1 MNPNKKSARSQN
13 PKIPLILSRIRFIYG
28 FLLVVCAVVVIRLFQ
43 LQIIQ
48 HNFYQQAANQSQ
60 IKQFAL
66 PAQRG
71 VINALSNGAAT
82 PLVLNQTTY
91 TLFADPAD
99 ISNPTKVANQLQ
111 TVIGGNTS
119 DYITQMESKG
129 TQYVVINDSIS
140 QSQETTISNLN
151 IFGIGATP
159 QQRRIY
165 PDGSL
170 ASQLLGFVN
179 SSGVGE
185 YGIEQYYNKVL
196 SGTQG
201 SVKGITDAAGN
212 LLYNKDNII
221 TQPVNG
227 SNITLTINLPIQ
239 EQVENILDAQVQ
251 KFAQPAGSSQPTH
264 GSVIVMNPNNG
275 DVIAMA
281 NYPTYNPQNY
291 EQYASNQSIYQN
303 NSVSSVLEPGSITKT
318 LTTATALNVGAITE
332 NQSFYDPGSW
342 TIDGSTI
349 SDVSIDG
356 GAQQRNIESIL
367 VNSLNTGA
375 VWMLMQMGG
384 GQINQQARDTWYKY
398 LVNKFNIGGL
408 TGIQQPDEEALPV
421 IGPNTPGAQVNL
433 QYAEMSFG
441 QGIDISPIEFIAAE
455 SAILNGG
462 TYYQPNLVQ
471 SISNP
476 TTGETT
482 VVQPKVLKSNIIKTT
497 TSQEVQ
503 QLMEG
508 VYTADYPIWGT
519 TPPRAGYITG
529 GKTGT
534 AQVEINGAYSN
545 TVYNG
550 TYIGFIGR
558 TKPDYVVFVQIYDP
572 NTSQSIYDTAGK
584 VAAAPVF
591 GSITD
596 VLANQGYVN

>member
-1 MNPNKKSARSQN
+1 MNPSNRKNRLQNTKSN
-13 PKIPLILSRIRFIYG
+13 PIIGRIRFIYG
-28 FLLVVCAVVVIRLFQ
+28 LLVIICALIILRLFQ

-48 HNFYQQAANQSQ
+48 HNYYQQAANSSQ
-60 IKQFAL
+60 IKQYAL

-71 VINALSNGAAT
+71 IIYGLSNGGAT

-99 ISNPTKVANQLQ
+99 ITNPSKVASQINS
-111 TVIGGNTS
+111 VIGGS
-119 DYITQMESKG
+119 VSYYVTQMKTKG
-129 TQYVVINDSIS
+129 TQYIVLNDSIS
-140 QSQETTISNLN
+140 QSQQTTISNLN
-151 IFGIGATP
+151 IFGIGETP
-159 QQRRIY
+159 QQQRIY
-165 PDGSL
+165 PNGSL
-170 ASQLLGFVN
+170 ASQVLGFVN
-179 SSGVGE
+179 SSGQGQF
-185 YGIEQYYNKVL
+185 GIEQYYNQLL

-201 SVKGITDAAGN
+201 SVKGITDAQGN

-221 TQPVNG
+221 KQPING

-239 EQVENILDAQVQ
+239 EQVEKILAAQVQ
-251 KFAQPAGSSQPTH
+251 KFQQPAGSTQPTH

-275 DVIAMA
+275 NVVAMA

-291 EQYASNQSIYQN
+291 QQYANNESVYQN
-303 NSVSSVLEPGSITKT
+303 NSVSSVLEPGSVTKT
-318 LTTATALNVGAITE
+318 LTTAAALNQGAVTE

-342 TIDGSTI
+342 NVDGSTI

-356 GAQQRNIESIL
+356 GAQTRNIESIL

-384 GQINQQARDTWYKY
+384 GQINQQARDTWYNY
-398 LVNKFNIGGL
+398 LVNKFNIGKL

-421 IGPNTPGAQVNL
+421 TDPNSAGAVDL

-471 SISNP
+471 SVTN
-476 TTGETT
+476 TVTNQTTT
-482 VVQPKVLKSNIIKTT
+482 VKPKILKTNVIKPTI
-497 TSQEVQ
+497 SQQIQ

-519 TPPRAGYITG
+519 TPPRSGYITG

-545 TVYNG
+545 TIYNG
-550 TYIGFIGR
+550 TYVGFIGR
-558 TKPDYVVFVQIYDP
+558 TKPDYVIFVQIYNP
-572 NTSQSIYDTAGK
+572 LTSQSIYDTAGK
-584 VAAAPVF
+584 IAAAPVF
-591 GSITD
+591 GAVTD

>member
-1 MNPNKKSARSQN
+1 
-13 PKIPLILSRIRFIYG
+13 
-28 FLLVVCAVVVIRLFQ
+28 
-43 LQIIQ
+43 
-48 HNFYQQAANQSQ
+48 
-60 IKQFAL
+60 
-66 PAQRG
+66 
-71 VINALSNGAAT
+71 
-82 PLVLNQTTY
+82 
-91 TLFADPAD
+91 
-99 ISNPTKVANQLQ
+99 
-111 TVIGGNTS
+111 
-119 DYITQMESKG
+119 
-129 TQYVVINDSIS
+129 
-140 QSQETTISNLN
+140 
-151 IFGIGATP
+151 
-159 QQRRIY
+159 
-165 PDGSL
+165 
-170 ASQLLGFVN
+170 
-179 SSGVGE
+179 
-185 YGIEQYYNKVL
+185 
-196 SGTQG
+196 
-201 SVKGITDAAGN
+201 
-212 LLYNKDNII
+212 
-221 TQPVNG
+221 
-227 SNITLTINLPIQ
+227 
-239 EQVENILDAQVQ
+239 
-251 KFAQPAGSSQPTH
+251 
-264 GSVIVMNPNNG
+264 MNPNNG
-275 DVIAMA
+275 NIVAMA
-281 NYPTYNPQNY
+281 NYPTYDPQNY
-291 EQYASNQSIYQN
+291 EQYASDESVYQN

-318 LTTATALNVGAITE
+318 LTTATALNVGAVTE

-342 TIDGSTI
+342 LIDGSTI

-356 GAQQRNIESIL
+356 GAQERNIESIL

-384 GQINQQARDTWYKY
+384 GQLNQQARDTWYNY
-398 LVNKFNIGGL
+398 LVNKYNIGNL

-421 IGPNTPGAQVNL
+421 IGPNTPGEQVNL

-476 TTGETT
+476 TTGQTT
-482 VVQPKVLKSNIIKTT
+482 IIKPKVLKSNIIKNT

-508 VYTADYPIWGT
+508 VYAADYPIWGT
-519 TPPRAGYITG
+519 TPPRPGYITG

-591 GSITD
+591 GAITD

>member
-1 MNPNKKSARSQN
+1 M
-13 PKIPLILSRIRFIYG
+13 
-28 FLLVVCAVVVIRLFQ
+28 
-43 LQIIQ
+43 
-48 HNFYQQAANQSQ
+48 
-60 IKQFAL
+60 
-66 PAQRG
+66 
-71 VINALSNGAAT
+71 
-82 PLVLNQTTY
+82 
-91 TLFADPAD
+91 
-99 ISNPTKVANQLQ
+99 
-111 TVIGGNTS
+111 
-119 DYITQMESKG
+119 
-129 TQYVVINDSIS
+129 
-140 QSQETTISNLN
+140 N
-151 IFGIGATP
+151 IFGIGTTP

-179 SSGVGE
+179 NSGVGE

-196 SGTQG
+196 SGSQG

-212 LLYNKDNII
+212 LLYNKDNIVK
-221 TQPVNG
+221 QPVNG
-227 SNITLTINLPIQ
+227 NNITLTINLPIQ

-251 KFAQPAGSSQPTH
+251 KFAQPTGSTQPTH
-264 GSVIVMNPNNG
+264 GSAIVMNPYNG
-275 DVIAMA
+275 DIVAMA

-291 EQYASNQSIYQN
+291 EQYSNNQSVYQN

-318 LTTATALNVGAITE
+318 LTTAAALNVGAITE
-332 NQSFYDPGSW
+332 DQSFYDPGSW

-384 GQINQQARDTWYKY
+384 GQINQQARTTWYNY
-398 LVNKFNIGGL
+398 LVNKYNIGNL

-433 QYAEMSFG
+433 QYAEMAFG

-455 SAILNGG
+455 SAVLNGG

-471 SISNP
+471 SINNS
-476 TTGETT
+476 TSGQSTLIK
-482 VVQPKVLKSNIIKTT
+482 PKILKSNIIKAT

-519 TPPRAGYITG
+519 TPPRAGYIIG

-550 TYIGFIGR
+550 TFIGFIGR

-572 NTSQSIYDTAGK
+572 NTTQSIYDTAGK

-596 VLANQGYVN
+596 VLANEGYVN